1 MLSSFN
7 HDTWFFKFLIVK
19 DNCQDTRIL
28 VGGSPYNGL
37 KAEALLER
45 GTVFRLPICER
56 IGISQVEVYGRVVKS
71 VV

>member
-1 MLSSFN
+1 M
-7 HDTWFFKFLIVK
+7 
-19 DNCQDTRIL
+19 
-28 VGGSPYNGL
+28 GGSPYNGL

-56 IGISQVEVYGRVVKS
+56 VGISQVEVYGKVVKS